1 MSKLQKK
8 KTYKY
13 QVKVF
18 EKNFQTQNNNEFTL
32 LDTSNTNLVDTFI
45 YKLTENN
52 KLIVLSQLSQFSN
65 EQNQNGIFL
74 FSSDMN
80 KKYLK
85 SRN

>member
-1 MSKLQKK
+1 M
-8 KTYKY
+8 
-13 QVKVF
+13 KVF

-74 FSSDMN
+74 FSSDTN